1 MCIFESWIVP
11 CFFLPEIAG
20 STGSIVIVIS
30 PLTSIM
36 MDQTAK
42 FSPRGLVRDFVG
54 EAQVDNE
61 TTKWV
66 MNGLLTFVEEV
77 SHREE

>member
-1 MCIFESWIVP
+1 
-11 CFFLPEIAG
+11 
-20 STGSIVIVIS
+20 
-30 PLTSIM
+30 M

>member
-1 MCIFESWIVP
+1 MCLSHH
-11 CFFLPEIAG
+11 AG
-20 STGSIVIVIS
+20 SIGSIVLVLS

-42 FSPRGLVRDFVG
+42 FSPRGLVTDFVG

-61 TTKWV
+61 ATNWV
-66 MNGLLTFVEEV
+66 MNMNELLTFVEEV

>member
-1 MCIFESWIVP
+1 
-11 CFFLPEIAG
+11 
-20 STGSIVIVIS
+20 
-30 PLTSIM
+30 M
-36 MDQTAK
+36 MDQIAK
-42 FSPRGLVRDFVG
+42 FSPRGLVTDFVG

>member
-1 MCIFESWIVP
+1 MCLSYH
-11 CFFLPEIAG
+11 AG
-20 STGSIVIVIS
+20 SIGSIILVIS

-42 FSPRGLVRDFVG
+42 FSPRGLVTDFVG
-54 EAQVDNE
+54 KAQVDNE
-61 TTKWV
+61 ATKWV

>member
-1 MCIFESWIVP
+1 MC
-11 CFFLPEIAG
+11 LPHHAG
-20 STGSIVIVIS
+20 SIGSIVLVIS

-42 FSPRGLVRDFVG
+42 FSPRGLVTDFVG